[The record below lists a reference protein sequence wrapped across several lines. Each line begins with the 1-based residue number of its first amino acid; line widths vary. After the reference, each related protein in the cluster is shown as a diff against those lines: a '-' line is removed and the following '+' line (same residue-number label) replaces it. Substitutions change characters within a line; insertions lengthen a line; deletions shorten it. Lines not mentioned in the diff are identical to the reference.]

1 MATLIIITLVVLG
14 SYLILSLIFWL
25 CDITDSSNSLIHNNR
40 YNKYKIYYDGDGLY
54 YCKMVTSYILGIIP
68 IWKKVKYSVPSGFE
82 DSTYHVWYED
92 DLETIK
98 LEMDKSYTEY
108 CKRKNQLK
116 TKARTVYK
124 SYE

>member
-14 SYLILSLIFWL
+14 SYLILSLILWL

-92 DLETIK
+92 NLETIK

-108 CKRKNQLK
+108 RKRKNQLK